1 MNYAAVESGR
11 RAHAWDEKMLAQKWA
26 VDQSQYRW
34 LPMPFGKHEGLTLPQ
49 LILAGIAQ
57 ATRYRGRVRGIR
69 VLR

>member
-1 MNYAAVESGR
+1 
-11 RAHAWDEKMLAQKWA
+11 MLAQKWA